1 MDSLVLAVLH
11 VASEVLVFEA
21 LQVSEEMLV
30 FHFLVHVAAAR
41 NCSSSGLLLAVHVV
55 LTYFRLLV
63 DFLRRALTIVVFG
76 ECFPAFRT

>member
-30 FHFLVHVAAAR
+30 FHSLVHVPDVR
-41 NCSSSGLLLAVHVV
+41 KCSSSGLLIFAHVV
-55 LTYFRLLV
+55 LTYFQLLV

-76 ECFPAFRT
+76 ECFPVFRT